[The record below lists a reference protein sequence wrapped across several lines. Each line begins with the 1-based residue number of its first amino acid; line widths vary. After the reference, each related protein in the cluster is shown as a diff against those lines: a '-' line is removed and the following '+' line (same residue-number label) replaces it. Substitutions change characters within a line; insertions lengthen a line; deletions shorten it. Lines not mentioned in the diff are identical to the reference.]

1 MDLNI
6 IGASAVGL
14 AVLAPGSVTSVPAT
28 GNSLDTF
35 VGKHLYAS
43 VVPVLRYG
51 DTTRTEDLALE
62 DLGTVAGIVEGKDG
76 VAPHVVVA
84 VGGVWGIGAREVEV
98 DMDRVRVV
106 EGEDGARLVVDLSV

>member
-14 AVLAPGSVTSVPAT
+14 AVLASGSVTSVPAT

-51 DTTRTEDLALE
+51 DTTRTEDLSLE
-62 DLGTVAGIVEGKDG
+62 DLGTVAGIVEGKNG
-76 VAPHVVVA
+76 VAPHVVA